1 MRLLKSNV
9 ILRLL
14 NSYIVDSPQ
23 PANISYSWNFGSLLG
38 VCLILQIVTGIFLA
52 MHYKSDF
59 VLAFQTIEY
68 ISRNIQNGWLIR
80 YMHANGASI
89 FFVVVYLHI
98 LRSLMFGSYT
108 YPRTLLWLTVLLYSF

>member
-1 MRLLKSNV
+1 MTFLYKQRFFRKSVLLTRLYNFWVNYLS
-9 ILRLL
+9 
-14 NSYIVDSPQ
+14 
-23 PANISYSWNFGSLLG
+23 PANFSYWWNFGSMAL

-80 YMHANGASI
+80 YMHA
-89 FFVVVYLHI
+89 
-98 LRSLMFGSYT
+98 M
-108 YPRTLLWLTVLLYSF
+108 VLLFFLL